1 MPLAL
6 PEDPEQVG
14 VMQAGWVLGP
24 RVGESHRTS
33 QEGPWLV
40 TGWKSNAS
48 QEEVRV
54 EFVED
59 MERIDMDRE
68 FSGRLRKERRLTLI
82 FAWGLRFLLRC
93 GARILSV
100 IRELKTL

>member
-1 MPLAL
+1 M
-6 PEDPEQVG
+6 
-14 VMQAGWVLGP
+14 
-24 RVGESHRTS
+24 GESHRTS

-48 QEEVRV
+48 QEVRV

-59 MERIDMDRE
+59 MERVDIDRE
-68 FSGRLRKERRLTLI
+68 FSGRLRKERRLSLI

-93 GARILSV
+93 GARVLSV
-100 IRELKTL
+100 IQELKTL